1 MLVEKYF
8 RFIDSGE
15 TKNTWAEVYT
25 FPEPV
30 DPGNTLGSEYPEM
43 FKGVDF
49 TAEGFSREPIIGN
62 IINDANVLCIREV
75 VKEGNV
81 ISFEIRPGYRLKN
94 ITMVPEHHLDIGIWH
109 SENNE
114 PVGFLYIFI
123 AGKDGIFETTAL
135 LVKDDEDYLA
145 KLARDIKDGAFRKY
159 IVKKSLA
166 DSKMTQELAEKMP
179 EVMTH
184 EQAAKYLQLSKKTL
198 YNNRDIPRLKHNR
211 YSKLDLDKYLAKKKD
226 LKKRR

>member
-30 DPGNTLGSEYPEM
+30 DPGNTLGSVDPEM

-49 TAEGFSREPIIGN
+49 KAEDVIREPINGN
-62 IINDANVLCIREV
+62 ILNDANVLRIREA
-75 VKEGNV
+75 VKVGNL
-81 ISFEIRPGYRLKN
+81 ISFEIRPGYRLKD
-94 ITMVPEHHLDIGIWH
+94 ITLDPEHSLQLYIWH
-109 SENNE
+109 LEKD
-114 PVGFLYIFI
+114 VAGGFLYWFT
-123 AGKDGIFETTAL
+123 AGKDGIFEITAL
-135 LVKDDEDYLA
+135 LVKDDENYLA
-145 KLARDIKDGAFRKY
+145 NLASDIKDVSLRDY

-166 DSKMTQELAEKMP
+166 DSKLTHELVEKIP
-179 EVMTH
+179 DVMTH
-184 EQAAKYLQLSKKTL
+184 KQAAKYLQLSIKTL